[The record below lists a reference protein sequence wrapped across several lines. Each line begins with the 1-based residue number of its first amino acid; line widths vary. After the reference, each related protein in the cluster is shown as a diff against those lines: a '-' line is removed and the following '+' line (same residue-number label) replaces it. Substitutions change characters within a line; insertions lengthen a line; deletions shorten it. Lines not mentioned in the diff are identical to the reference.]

1 MQHRSSLWSG
11 IGFLGHICCFEAVHI
26 FCEVSLDALIRFTH
40 EEAHVFLKHSRGVGY
55 RIGIA
60 RQFVA
65 SLCAVLA
72 LPFYFGLPLPD
83 EFVTDLVE
91 HWQDYFVEEV
101 MALDVE
107 IGGGRGDAQACE
119 VIFQALVAFGGV
131 GVALPQLLT
140 FLVDLTSDGFN
151 DLVGVA
157 DGEGTGL
164 DDAQKVGHGELVVMV
179 GAVVPDVPYEERI
192 DGL

>member
-1 MQHRSSLWSG
+1 M
-11 IGFLGHICCFEAVHI
+11 
-26 FCEVSLDALIRFTH
+26 
-40 EEAHVFLKHSRGVGY
+40 
-55 RIGIA
+55 
-60 RQFVA
+60 
-65 SLCAVLA
+65 LA

-83 EFVTDLVE
+83 EFFTDLVE
-91 HWQDYFVEEV
+91 HWQHYFVEEV